1 MLPSKYLSHP
11 HLYRYNNKTY
21 IVDSIAFD
29 LNTESKFSLSHDSEI
44 FEVSYFDY
52 FTKRYNEEITQK
64 KQPMI
69 VAKNSLREDA
79 ETVYLVPELC
89 YLVGITDQMRNRK
102 DVWREIKKVLRVD
115 APVRI
120 RQMETFIEQIF
131 KKNGK
136 MISEWGM

>member
-1 MLPSKYLSHP
+1 
-11 HLYRYNNKTY
+11 
-21 IVDSIAFD
+21 
-29 LNTESKFSLSHDSEI
+29 
-44 FEVSYFDY
+44 
-52 FTKRYNEEITQK
+52 
-64 KQPMI
+64 MI

-120 RQMETFIEQIF
+120 RQMEVFIE
-131 KKNGK
+131 
-136 MISEWGM
+136 